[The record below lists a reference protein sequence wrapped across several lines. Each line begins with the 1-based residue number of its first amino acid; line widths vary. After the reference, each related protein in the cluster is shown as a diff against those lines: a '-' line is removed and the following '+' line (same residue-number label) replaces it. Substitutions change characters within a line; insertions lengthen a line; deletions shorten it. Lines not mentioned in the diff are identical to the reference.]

1 MLENEE
7 QASVEQINDV
17 INEENYNT
25 RPRRTNAGTGV
36 DRLQMSFD
44 GKAYTHGKERQ
55 FLIVDEDYN
64 KDKDMNTYYSIACD
78 VMFTQMSAKKGIKMF
93 GE

>member
-1 MLENEE
+1 MKKITIPDLGGPM
-7 QASVEQINDV
+7 QA
-17 INEENYNT
+17 
-25 RPRRTNAGTGV
+25 RGL

-44 GKAYTHGKERQ
+44 GKAYTHEKERQ

-78 VMFTQMSAKKGIKMF
+78 VMFTQMSAK
-93 GE
+93 